1 MYNFISVGGTC
12 INRLIKLDNIFAN
25 ACNIVDVTSLDH
37 FKEHLDK
44 GFIPIFNGLN
54 NNPTKEFK
62 EYIEYVNDN
71 NIHVLI
77 DAMYEAN
84 IMKFHHCHI
93 TSPTTLLTANL
104 NLKEHN
110 NFDNVIS
117 VPYFILQTYILYKQE
132 FKVQP
137 ISFQEHINST
147 KKSFLCLN
155 GVNRDSRRYVYDYL
169 RNNNLLDEPIYSFI
183 NRNAGEEIIRKYPTI
198 LLKDDVVDTDDGVTW
213 DNTFNRNW
221 FLKTYF
227 NLVTESSAKN
237 DASSGEMPL
246 HNFENT
252 FFTTEKTIKPIFN
265 CHPFICIADK
275 NYHTNLKETF
285 GFEMYDEIFD
295 YSFDSIGE
303 HEQRFDGVLSQ
314 LSNDVDYMLIK
325 EKLEHNQQIFL
336 DHNRNKNILLNLLK
350 QIDNLYN

>member
-1 MYNFISVGGTC
+1 MYNFVAVGGTC
-12 INRLIKLDNIFAN
+12 LNRLIKLDNIFTN
-25 ACNIVDVTSLDH
+25 SCNIIDATSLDH

-44 GFIPIFNGLN
+44 GFKPIFNGLN
-54 NNPTKEFK
+54 NNPKEEFK

-71 NIHVLI
+71 NIHVVI

-84 IMKFHHCHI
+84 VMKFHHCEI

-110 NFDNVIS
+110 HFDNVITI
-117 VPYFILQTYILYKQE
+117 PYFVLQSYILYTQE

-169 RNNNLLDEPIYSFI
+169 RNNNLLDNAIFSFT
-183 NRNAGEEIIRKYPTI
+183 NRNAGEKIMSDYPTI
-198 LLKDDVVDTDDGVTW
+198 LLEDDVPNNDDGVTW

-237 DASSGEMPL
+237 DASSGPMPL
-246 HNFENT
+246 TNFDNT

-275 NYHTNLKETF
+275 NYHANLKQSF

-295 YSFDSIGE
+295 YSFDSIVE
-303 HEQRFDGVLSQ
+303 NEQRFDGVLSQ
-314 LSNDVDYMLIK
+314 LTNDIDYMLIK
-325 EKLEHNQQIFL
+325 TKLEHNQQLFL

-350 QIDNLYN
+350 QIDKM